1 VSQTGD
7 TSTSQMSQHALTLRF
22 LTRTQAEVAEL
33 SACPPEAP
41 FPLEP
46 AAISHIQRTAQ
57 KISSAAEAFGFPE
70 IDTIA
75 AGIELLTQDGL
86 RTVRQRQ
93 ELAAVLE
100 EKISTLQVYVEF
112 ELAEKEARRVPAEL
126 PLSAPEEI
134 PMSAYLPGFRVRRK

>member
-1 VSQTGD
+1 
-7 TSTSQMSQHALTLRF
+7 MSQHALTLRF

-33 SACPPEAP
+33 SACLPEAP

-75 AGIELLTQDGL
+75 AGIELLTQEGV
-86 RTVRQRQ
+86 RTVRQRL
-93 ELAAVLE
+93 ELAAQLV

-112 ELAEKEARRVPAEL
+112 ELAEKEARRVPEVL
-126 PLSAPEEI
+126 PLSAH
-134 PMSAYLPGFRVRRK
+134 LPGFRARRK